1 MRWQGVV
8 LAGFVG
14 SMAAVSAA
22 GAAEAPA
29 APPKAGDKGVTLLHW
44 WTSPSELAAVNA
56 MGALFRKQNPDRPLT
71 ISDSHS
77 HGGGSGI
84 FLVAKAAAAAG
95 NPPDA
100 IQVNIGASLKPYIDA
115 RLLTPVD
122 EIWKGEGLEK
132 VIPPM
137 IQKMSKV
144 DGHYYVLPLD
154 VHRNNLIWYNKRLL
168 DKNGIDPS
176 TLTTWERLFTAAER
190 LKAGGVRYPLQ
201 LGVSWTLNVLLE
213 GIMAGM
219 GTNHYD
225 DWVNGRIT
233 SPDDPRLIEAFTIM
247 KRYISYVNADFP
259 NLDWDAGIA
268 RISKGESAFYAMGD
282 WANGEFRLAKQTYG
296 KDYGAIPAP
305 GSQGVYVA
313 AIDTFVQSRNTVDPE
328 GSVRLLTLM
337 ASREGQDVFNSAKGS
352 IPPRT
357 DADVTK
363 YDAYQRSAM
372 SDFRSAKAIIPNIVA
387 ASHDAF
393 NSGLMNINRDF
404 STDLDVKKAAA
415 AVAAL
420 AARSQNKF
428 SHVWSLK

>member
-1 MRWQGVV
+1 MRWQAVV
-8 LAGFVG
+8 IAAFVG
-14 SMAAVSAA
+14 SGATVSAA
-22 GAAEAPA
+22 GATGTQASAN
-29 APPKAGDKGVTLLHW
+29 AGDKGVTLLHW

-56 MGALFRKQNPDRPLT
+56 LGSLFRKQNPNLPLT
-71 ISDSHS
+71 ISDAHS

-100 IQVNIGASLKPYIDA
+100 IQVNIGAALKPYIDA
-115 RLLTPVD
+115 RLLAPLD
-122 EIWKGEGLEK
+122 AIWKAEGLEK

-144 DGHYYVLPLD
+144 DGHYYVLPID

-176 TLTTWERLFTAAER
+176 SLTTWDRFFAAAER

-213 GIMAGM
+213 GIIAGM

-233 SPDDPRLIEAFTIM
+233 SADDPRLIEAYTII

-259 NLDWDAGIA
+259 TMDWDAGIA
-268 RISKGESAFYAMGD
+268 RLAKGESGFYAMGD

-305 GSQGVYVA
+305 GNQGVYVA
-313 AIDTFVQSRNTVDPE
+313 AMDTFVQSRNTVDPD
-328 GSVRLLTLM
+328 GSVRLMKLM
-337 ASREGQDVFNSAKGS
+337 ASREGQDVFNSVKGS
-352 IPPRT
+352 ISPRT
-357 DADVTK
+357 DADLTK

-372 SDFRSAKAIIPNIVA
+372 TDFRSARVIIPNIVA
-387 ASHDAF
+387 SSHDAF
-393 NSGLMNINRDF
+393 NSGLTNINRDF
-404 STDLDVKKAAA
+404 SADLDVKKAAA